1 MYSYLRGKILMDSLP
16 SFTFLISS
24 IGQPTSGNILRSSN
38 NEWMNHFAFESLS
51 LLSPRTCNVWGRRGI
66 FYRFS
71 LIFVISSS
79 KVPQLLSCLLSLV
92 EHNFLAQRGNWE
104 EDHHRT
110 HPAHHVVHL
119 SEVRNLL
126 KEPPSGSGPDDVV
139 CRAVDIVFNTAAA
152 FAE

>member
-1 MYSYLRGKILMDSLP
+1 MCGGDEA
-16 SFTFLISS
+16 FS
-24 IGQPTSGNILRSSN
+24 IGLVSFLSYQARS
-38 NEWMNHFAFESLS
+38 
-51 LLSPRTCNVWGRRGI
+51 
-66 FYRFS
+66 
-71 LIFVISSS
+71 
-79 KVPQLLSCLLSLV
+79 VPQLLSCLLSSLV

-104 EDHHRT
+104 EDDHRT

>member
-1 MYSYLRGKILMDSLP
+1 
-16 SFTFLISS
+16 
-24 IGQPTSGNILRSSN
+24 
-38 NEWMNHFAFESLS
+38 MNHFAFESLS
-51 LLSPRTCNVWGRRGI
+51 LLSPRVMCGGRRGI

-79 KVPQLLSCLLSLV
+79 KCSTITLLPAISLV

-104 EDHHRT
+104 EDDHRT